1 MIMGE
6 LIDQLQAVKT
16 VLELED
22 VEWRALPV
30 IVHTD
35 VGAAELKDV
44 LTVHKG
50 SRLPDRVSIVTEP
63 LGSRKVFDSEPPD
76 GA

>member
-1 MIMGE
+1 MIVGE

-16 VLELED
+16 VLELD
-22 VEWRALPV
+22 DADWRALRV

-35 VGAAELKDV
+35 LGAADVKDV
-44 LTVHKG
+44 VTVHKG
-50 SRLPDRVSIVTEP
+50 SRVPDRVSIITES